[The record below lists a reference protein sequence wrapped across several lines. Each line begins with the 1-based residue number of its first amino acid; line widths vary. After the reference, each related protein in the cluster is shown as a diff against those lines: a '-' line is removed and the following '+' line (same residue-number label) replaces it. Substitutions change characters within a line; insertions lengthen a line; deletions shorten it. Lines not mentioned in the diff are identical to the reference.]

1 MDISAFKREPFN
13 IIKFCQTWLPRIF
26 VGIMLLGVIWLF
38 KAGVD
43 AGLLT
48 PAIRIV
54 FGIVLSI
61 GFYYIG
67 DIQIKRELASVRV
80 SISRR
85 KYYGYS
91 FNDICGHYLYGFI
104 PASVAFL
111 CNIAWVILGIY
122 IAKRYQSEY
131 LTIFV
136 AVGAFFVPFL
146 LNSTTPNPYIFFGYE
161 TILTLSLLWYALK
174 KSLSV
179 FIYDFLC
186 CCRYCSFL
194 SSLLLCQC

>member
-1 MDISAFKREPFN
+1 MDISAFKPEPFN

-54 FGIVLSI
+54 FGIFLSI

-67 DIQIKRELASVRV
+67 DIQIKRERQALGLVLAGG
-80 SISRR
+80 

-91 FNDICGHYLYGFI
+91 FNDICGTLFI
-104 PASVAFL
+104 
-111 CNIAWVILGIY
+111 WVYSG
-122 IAKRYQSEY
+122 E
-131 LTIFV
+131 
-136 AVGAFFVPFL
+136 
-146 LNSTTPNPYIFFGYE
+146 
-161 TILTLSLLWYALK
+161 
-174 KSLSV
+174 
-179 FIYDFLC
+179 
-186 CCRYCSFL
+186 CRVSM
-194 SSLLLCQC
+194 